1 MAYPI
6 ERYLNVRSAMA
17 GTFRPDGRRL
27 AFLTDVTGTH
37 QIWAVDVPP
46 HGQPTPWPEQLTFFK
61 ERVLNVIYSPVADEM
76 IFSTDVGGNERA
88 QLFLLSGD
96 GQHLRQL
103 TDAPRA
109 IHAFGGWSHDG
120 RKIAYSSNVRDPR
133 VFDIYVMD
141 VGSGE
146 VHLVHRGDGW
156 FYAVGFSRDDAKLLI
171 GKAYSSFDQDLWL
184 LDLSGGAT
192 QLLTS
197 HQGSARFKAVFAPD
211 GRRLYLA
218 SDLDRD
224 FLTLAH
230 LDLHVGAPESPAPQ
244 LVFRDSPG
252 WDVLSLDVARQTN
265 LLAYHVNA
273 DGYTRLIV
281 ESLTD
286 GAVLPLEGLPPG
298 VCALSAFSVD
308 GTRAAITVNAPR
320 YNPDVWLA
328 DLTTGHTRQITRS
341 SRAGIPQTSFIE
353 PELIRYPSFD
363 GLSIAG
369 FLYRPTP
376 AGPGDRLRV
385 LFIVHGGP
393 ESQTQPTFGP
403 ITQYFL
409 NRGYAVFAPNVRGST
424 GYGKRFAHLDD
435 VEKRLD
441 SVADLASGA
450 RYLIQQGIADPQ
462 RIAVYGGSYGGFM
475 VLAALTQY
483 PDIWAA
489 GIDIVGIANFL
500 SFLEHTGPWRRD
512 LRIAEY
518 GDPEKDRDLLE
529 RMSPINHVDRIKA
542 PLMVIHG
549 ANDPRV
555 PVGEAEQIVAALRAR
570 HVPVAYLRYEDE
582 GHGLSKLVNRLDAYA
597 KMADFLDEHL

>member
-1 MAYPI
+1 MSYPI

-27 AFLTDVTGTH
+27 AFLTDITGTY

-46 HGQPTPWPEQLTFFK
+46 PGQPTPWPEQLTFFK
-61 ERVLNVIYSPVADEM
+61 ERVLTVTYSPVADEM
-76 IFSTDVGGNERA
+76 VFSTDVGGNERA

-103 TDAPRA
+103 TDAPQA
-109 IHAFGGWSHDG
+109 IHSFGGWSHDG
-120 RKIAYSSNVRDPR
+120 RSIAYSSNMRDPR
-133 VFDIYVMD
+133 VFDVYVME
-141 VGSGE
+141 VRRGE
-146 VHLVHRGDGW
+146 ARMVHQGDGW
-156 FYAVGFSRDDAKLLI
+156 FYVVGFSPDDAQLLI

-184 LDLSGGAT
+184 LDLASGAT
-192 QLLTS
+192 HLLTP
-197 HQGSARFKAVFAPD
+197 HQGSARFEAAFAPD
-211 GRRLYLA
+211 GRRLYCA

-230 LDLHVGAPESPAPQ
+230 LDLNRPAADSPAPR
-244 LVFRDSPG
+244 LSFRDSPG
-252 WDVLSLDVARQTN
+252 WDVASLSVAPQSNR
-265 LLAYHVNA
+265 LAYHVNA
-273 DGYTRLIV
+273 DGYTRLII
-281 ESLTD
+281 ESLAD
-286 GAVLPLEGLPPG
+286 GAVLSLEGLPPG
-298 VCALSAFSVD
+298 VCELSAFSVD
-308 GTRAAITVNAPR
+308 GSRAAVVLNAPR
-320 YNPDVWLA
+320 YNPDVWVA
-328 DLTTGHTRQITRS
+328 DLTTGEAHQVTRS
-341 SRAGIPQTSFIE
+341 SRAGIPQSSLVE

-369 FLYRPTP
+369 FLYRPLT
-376 AGPGDRLRV
+376 ARPGDKLRV

-403 ITQYFL
+403 ITQYFV

-424 GYGKRFAHLDD
+424 GYGKQFAHLDD

-441 SVADLASGA
+441 SVADLAYGA
-450 RYLIQQGIADPQ
+450 RYLVEQSIADPQ

-483 PDIWAA
+483 PEIWAA
-489 GIDIVGIANFL
+489 GIDVVGIANFL
-500 SFLEHTGPWRRD
+500 TFLENTGPWRRE

-529 RMSPINHVDRIKA
+529 RISPINHVHRIKA

-570 HVPVAYLRYEDE
+570 NVPVAYLRYEDE
-582 GHGLSKLVNRLDAYA
+582 GHGLSKLANRLDAYA
-597 KMADFLDEHL
+597 KMADFLDQHL

>member
-1 MAYPI
+1 MPYPI

-27 AFLTDVTGTH
+27 AFLTDITGTY

-46 HGQPTPWPEQLTFFK
+46 PGQPSPWPDQLTFFK
-61 ERVLNVIYSPVADEM
+61 ERVLDVTYSPVADQM
-76 IFSTDVGGNERA
+76 VFSTDVGGNERA

-96 GQHLRQL
+96 GQQLRQL
-103 TDAPRA
+103 TDAPQA
-109 IHAFGGWSHDG
+109 IHSFGGWSHDG
-120 RKIAYSSNVRDPR
+120 RSIAYSSNVRDPR
-133 VFDIYVMD
+133 VFDVYVME

-146 VHLVHRGDGW
+146 ARMVYQGDGW
-156 FYAVGFSRDDAKLLI
+156 FYAVGFSPDDARLLI
-171 GKAYSSFDQDLWL
+171 GKAYNSFDQDLWL
-184 LDLSGGAT
+184 LDLASGAT
-192 QLLTS
+192 HLLTP
-197 HQGSARFKAVFAPD
+197 HQGSARFEAVFAPD

-230 LDLHVGAPESPAPQ
+230 LDIDAAAADSAAPR
-244 LVFRDSPG
+244 LNFRDSLG
-252 WDVLSLDVARQTN
+252 WDVSSLSVAPQSNR
-265 LLAYHVNA
+265 LAYHVNA
-273 DGYTRLIV
+273 DGYTRLII
-281 ESLTD
+281 ESLAD
-286 GAVLPLEGLPPG
+286 GSVLSLEGLPPG
-298 VCALSAFSVD
+298 VCQLSAFSVD
-308 GTRAAITVNAPR
+308 GSQAAVVVNAPR
-320 YNPDVWLA
+320 YNPDVWVA
-328 DLTTGHTRQITRS
+328 DLSTGEARQVTRS
-341 SRAGIPQTSFIE
+341 SRAGIPQASLAE

-369 FLYRPTP
+369 FLYRPLTLR
-376 AGPGDRLRV
+376 PGDRLRV

-403 ITQYFL
+403 ITQYFV

-441 SVADLASGA
+441 SVADLAYGA
-450 RYLIQQGIADPQ
+450 RYLIERGIADPQ

-483 PDIWAA
+483 PEIWAA
-489 GIDIVGIANFL
+489 GIDVVGIANFL
-500 SFLEHTGPWRRD
+500 TFLENTGPWRRD

-518 GDPEKDRDLLE
+518 GHPEKDRHLLE
-529 RMSPINHVDRIKA
+529 RISPINHVHRIKA

-570 HVPVAYLRYEDE
+570 NVPVAYLRYEDE
-582 GHGLSKLVNRLDAYA
+582 GHGLSKLANRLDAYA
-597 KMADFLDEHL
+597 KMADFLDQHL